1 MREILFRGKRI
12 SDGSW
17 VEGGIMKTFHP
28 NFDHESPEAFNFR
41 KANCYCICAN
51 NRDIFVEQKSIGQF
65 TGLTDK
71 NGKKIFE
78 GDIFRPFDNEIIV
91 VAWID
96 YYSTLGFLCRVEH
109 TETKRGKEITESYD
123 GWAMLCD
130 YELSELEVIGN
141 IHDNPEL
148 LKGGAEK

>member
-12 SDGSW
+12 DTGEW
-17 VEGGIMKTFHP
+17 VEGYYYKAKFYRTDTDLCDYITIPHP
-28 NFDHESPEAFNFR
+28 EQEGRASDHFMIIPTTISE
-41 KANCYCICAN
+41 
-51 NRDIFVEQKSIGQF
+51 F
-65 TGLTDK
+65 TGLCDK

-96 YYSTLGFLCRVEH
+96 YYSTLGFLCRIEH
-109 TETKRGKEITESYD
+109 TETKRGKEITESHD

-148 LKGGAEK
+148 LKEVSE

>member
-1 MREILFRGKRI
+1 MREIIFRGKRV
-12 SDGSW
+12 DNGEW
-17 VEGGIMKTFHP
+17 VEGFYAKSGEKTYIIFDNDIAVAYVSMK
-28 NFDHESPEAFNFR
+28 EVIPET
-41 KANCYCICAN
+41 
-51 NRDIFVEQKSIGQF
+51 IGQY

-71 NGKKIFE
+71 NGNKIFE

-96 YYSTLGFLCRVEH
+96 YYSTLGFLCRIEH
-109 TETKRGKEITESYD
+109 TETKRGKVITKSYD

-130 YELSELEVIGN
+130 YELSKLEVIGN

-148 LKGGAEK
+148 LKGESNEAD